1 MRIVWQIVRRITKG
15 IFGVKGLRRGRFQ
28 LKQGFKLSELDS
40 EVKHDRLNNNST
52 QNNQEM

>member
-40 EVKHDRLNNNST
+40 EVKHDRLNNNSA